1 MFTGIIARYNKV
13 YAGIRAKLQEK
24 KKAVCVRL
32 VQVYKSR
39 AFMATLSIMAYC
51 TMIFGKMTAA
61 VLNLLSRA
69 AYCMARLIEDQER
82 KEGKQLPVPYTAA
95 GIKEA
100 VAQAWAFRAEIMQE
114 QKGAWLYE

>member
-1 MFTGIIARYNKV
+1 MYTGILVRYNKL
-13 YAGIRAKLQEK
+13 YSGIRARFSEK
-24 KKAVCVRL
+24 KKAACVRL

-82 KEGKQLPVPYTAA
+82 KPPKQLPVLYTA

-100 VAQAWAFRAEIMQE
+100 VVKAWAFRAEIIQE
-114 QKGAWLYE
+114 QKGAWLYG